1 MKKEGNKVWKYSGK
15 GRLLGARNNPKRA
28 SFGRAEYS
36 QEGIFFGRAT
46 TTKHSN
52 TENGTCQP
60 PGAIGFVFGQHEVVF
75 GRHEV
80 VFGWSEVVFG

>member
-1 MKKEGNKVWKYSGK
+1 MKKEGHEEGRESRRKEMKKEGKTVWKYSGK
-15 GRLLGARNNPKRA
+15 GRLLGARNNPKL
-28 SFGRAEYS
+28 
-36 QEGIFFGRAT
+36 